1 MNLNS
6 MLKKPYKI
14 KYWVNVDMLAEDT
27 IQLTNDEAE
36 NLNLKQYEFPSES
49 AKYKVIGKIKVNR
62 KTIENDQKPNDS
74 NKE

>member
-1 MNLNS
+1 MNLMS
-6 MLKKPYKI
+6 KKPYKI

-27 IQLTNDEAE
+27 IHLTDDEAE
-36 NLNLKQYEFPSES
+36 KLNLKQYEFPSES

>member
-27 IQLTNDEAE
+27 IQLTDDEAE
-36 NLNLKQYEFPSES
+36 KLNLKQYEFPSES

-62 KTIENDQKPNDS
+62 NTIENDQKPNNS